1 MSTGSTERTED
12 TGSTVDPREE
22 LAALRA
28 RLADVERRLDALE
41 GRPTARGAAPVPP
54 AAPVD
59 AADVARLAGVYRV
72 EGLSRTPRDG
82 VPGRHAQHLVLVERR
97 GLADLAKRAGEG
109 TPSARGGAGRAP
121 PARPVD
127 ARRRGRHGRR
137 PAGRDHAALVGRR
150 VAARRPPHSADG
162 DSAPATGAIG
172 LMTETMRVR
181 GSLGDDVLTLR
192 AAARA
197 PLALR

>member
-1 MSTGSTERTED
+1 VSTGNTERTED
-12 TGSTVDPREE
+12 TGSTVGPREE

-109 TPSARGGAGRAP
+109 TPSAAEELDERL
-121 PARPVD
+121 
-127 ARRRGRHGRR
+127 RRGQWT
-137 PAGRDHAALVGRR
+137 RDGVGAT
-150 VAARRPPHSADG
+150 VAARLDAITRRWSADG
-162 DSAPATGAIG
+162 WQPGVRLTPPMAT
-172 LMTETMRVR
+172 RR
-181 GSLGDDVLTLR
+181 RRLGR
-192 AAARA
+192 
-197 PLALR
+197 LA